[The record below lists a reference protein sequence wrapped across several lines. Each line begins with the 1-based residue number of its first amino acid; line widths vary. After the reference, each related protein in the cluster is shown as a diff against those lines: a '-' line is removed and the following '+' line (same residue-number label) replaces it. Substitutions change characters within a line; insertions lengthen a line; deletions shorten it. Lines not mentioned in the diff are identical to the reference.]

1 VYLPGIVIDS
11 HFSLFSKN
19 SSEQNN
25 DGDNNLIEEGT
36 TMPIE
41 QQFEASR
48 QRGCDTDVLMAE
60 FLGVQDQQHV
70 CPSISLFLHST
81 AQTQPNQKRGRWSI
95 DWQLPNCSHFLRYRQ
110 VSSAIF

>member
-81 AQTQPNQKRGRWSI
+81 NPTIPNKRADGESI
-95 DWQLPNCSHFLRYRQ
+95 AAL
-110 VSSAIF
+110 